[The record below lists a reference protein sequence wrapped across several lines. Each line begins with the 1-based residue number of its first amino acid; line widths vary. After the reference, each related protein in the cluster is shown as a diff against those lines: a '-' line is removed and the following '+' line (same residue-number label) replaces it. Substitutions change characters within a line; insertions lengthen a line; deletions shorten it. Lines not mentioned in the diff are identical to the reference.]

1 MRNEL
6 TKFTHEELG
15 EVRSIIING
24 EPMFVG
30 RDIVTALGYD
40 LSGKHV
46 ASEYIKRF
54 CDKDDYILVDNNSPL
69 HQGGVV
75 NYKDLGQ
82 RGGLLISES
91 GMYALIFSSDMDNAK
106 KFKKW
111 VTSEV
116 LPSIRKYGAY
126 IDNNEESVDQ
136 NYIKYSY
143 GQLKETFTKCY
154 IEELREEYDNCIKWY
169 KNEKFRLPYA
179 NNSKRRKGS
188 KHTITE
194 TREIVMSKIS
204 VVLESRSLELKELGK
219 FGLASEIDDVIKI
232 IKDNIGELNNRVN
245 GGKLAGA
252 TKKIKKLEEILN

>member
-1 MRNEL
+1 MNNEL
-6 TKFTHEELG
+6 IIKQFGDLEVEFITNENGDVLFELYSTG
-15 EVRSIIING
+15 S
-24 EPMFVG
+24 
-30 RDIVTALGYD
+30 ALGYNRTVT
-40 LSGKHV
+40 SKGKP
-46 ASEYIKRF
+46 YFQIRKDRI
-54 CDKDDYILVDNNSPL
+54 DKVMKNGSITGLYL
-69 HQGGVV
+69 GGKT
-75 NYKDLGQ
+75 YLTEEMLYDFMLEARTDKCKEF
-82 RGGLLISES
+82 R
-91 GMYALIFSSDMDNAK
+91 
-106 KFKKW
+106 KW

-126 IDNNEESVDQ
+126 IDSNEESVDQ

-143 GQLKETFTKCY
+143 GQLKETFTKCH
-154 IEELREEYDNCIKWY
+154 IEELREEYDNCVQWY

>member
-1 MRNEL
+1 MNNEL
-6 TKFTHEELG
+6 IIKQFEDVEVNFITNDNNEVLFELYSTG
-15 EVRSIIING
+15 
-24 EPMFVG
+24 M
-30 RDIVTALGYD
+30 ALGQVKKNGVGKLYPRKERINKTLENADIKPCVHDGHKYLTEEMLYD
-40 LSGKHV
+40 FMLE
-46 ASEYIKRF
+46 ART
-54 CDKDDYILVDNNSPL
+54 DKC
-69 HQGGVV
+69 
-75 NYKDLGQ
+75 KEF
-82 RGGLLISES
+82 R
-91 GMYALIFSSDMDNAK
+91 
-106 KFKKW
+106 KW

-126 IDNNEESVDQ
+126 IDSNEESVDQ

-143 GQLKETFTKCY
+143 GQLKETFTKCH
-154 IEELREEYDNCIKWY
+154 IEELREEYDNCVQWY

-245 GGKLAGA
+245 SGKLAGA

>member
-15 EVRSIIING
+15 EVRSIVINE

-30 RDIVTALGYD
+30 KDIVTALGYVLND
-40 LSGKHV
+40 KNVPST
-46 ASEYIKRF
+46 YIKKY
-54 CDKDDYILVDNNSPL
+54 CDKDDYILVDKNSLL
-69 HQGGVV
+69 HQEGVV

-82 RGGLLISES
+82 RGGLLINES
-91 GMYALIFSSDMDNAK
+91 GMYALIFGSELETAK
-106 KFKKW
+106 VFKKW

-116 LPSIRKYGAY
+116 LPSIRRYGAY
-126 IDNNEESVDQ
+126 IDNNEESVSQ

-143 GQLKETFTKCY
+143 GQLKETFTKCH

-194 TREIVMSKIS
+194 TREIVMGKIS

-232 IKDNIGELNNRVN
+232 IKDNVGELNNRVN